1 MTTDLSS
8 VRAQVEILQFCRSE
22 RAKLAA
28 RIDELE
34 AGAKAAIQEAMGG
47 DDTGTLDGATV
58 ITWKTSKRT
67 SLDQKLLKSL
77 HPEVFAECMATS
89 EVRRFEVKA

>member
-1 MTTDLSS
+1 MIDLAD
-8 VRAQVEILQFCRSE
+8 VRAHVEILQFCRNE

-28 RIDELE
+28 RLDELE

-58 ITWKTSKRT
+58 ITWKTTKRT
-67 SLDQKLLKSL
+67 ALDQKLLKSL
-77 HPEVFAECMATS
+77 HPEVFAECVSTS
-89 EVRRFEVKA
+89 EVRRFEVKS

>member
-1 MTTDLSS
+1 MSTDLTP
-8 VRAQVEILQFCRSE
+8 VRAQFEILTYCRNE

-34 AGAKAAIQEAMGG
+34 ASAKAAIQEALGA
-47 DDTGTLDGATV
+47 DDIGLLDGIPV
-58 ITWKTSKRT
+58 VTWKTSKRT

-77 HPEVFAECMATS
+77 HPEVYEECKSTT
-89 EVRRFEVKA
+89 EVRRFEVK

>member
-1 MTTDLSS
+1 MTADLTP
-8 VRAQVEILQFCRSE
+8 VRAQIELLTYCRNE

-34 AGAKAAIQEAMGG
+34 ASAKATIQEALGEQE
-47 DDTGTLDGATV
+47 TGVLDGIPV
-58 ITWKTSKRT
+58 VTWKTTKRT

-77 HPEVFAECMATS
+77 HPEVYEECKSTT
-89 EVRRFEVKA
+89 EVRRFEVK